1 MDQKMESAQKKKIAT
16 KKESEPKK
24 DNSLKED
31 TLKDTEMMLICNFN
45 VCCLYLDLCCP
56 IFILI

>member
-1 MDQKMESAQKKKIAT
+1 MESAQKKKIAT

-31 TLKDTEMMLICNFN
+31 TLKDTEIMLICNFN
-45 VCCLYLDLCCP
+45 VCCLYFWICVVPFL
-56 IFILI
+56 F